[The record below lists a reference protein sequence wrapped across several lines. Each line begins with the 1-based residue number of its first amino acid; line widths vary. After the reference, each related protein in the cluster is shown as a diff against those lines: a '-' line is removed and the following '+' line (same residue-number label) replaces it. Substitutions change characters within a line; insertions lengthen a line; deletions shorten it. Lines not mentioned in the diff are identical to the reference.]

1 MIQISQMKYKE
12 YEDTIEKFKKIDYN
26 VVLDQFLNENYND
39 QLYEKR
45 QQEKKRTHIRMK
57 TSIFL
62 IIYINM
68 FYINQ

>member
-1 MIQISQMKYKE
+1 MKYKE

-45 QQEKKRTHIRMK
+45 QQEKKERI
-57 TSIFL
+57 
-62 IIYINM
+62 
-68 FYINQ
+68 